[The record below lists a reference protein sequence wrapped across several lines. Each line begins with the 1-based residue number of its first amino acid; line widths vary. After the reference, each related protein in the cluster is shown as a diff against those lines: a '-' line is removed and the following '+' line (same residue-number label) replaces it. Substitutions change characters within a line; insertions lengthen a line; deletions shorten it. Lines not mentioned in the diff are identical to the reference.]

1 MRPLVLIL
9 LLGCTLPDPVP
20 TSPKER
26 ALAPGAHNS
35 QVERERKHRHEV
47 HSATG
52 QGGKAPS
59 PAETLTTALVH
70 QRVQDWL
77 KAHSSK
83 GILRIQD
90 HRTQEIVSLEMKEM
104 LAPAWRVA
112 GRGFFA
118 GKGRP
123 VQWRRTGVFTCVRF
137 QVVGEAGQVDLDIWL
152 GDESDN
158 QEVTEVLIHKEPGKS
173 GAAELYELAREDPTA
188 LP

>member
-9 LLGCTLPDPVP
+9 LLACTQPDPVP

-47 HSATG
+47 HDATG
-52 QGGKAPS
+52 QGGDAPS
-59 PAETLTTALVH
+59 PSETLTTALVH

-90 HRTQEIVSLEMKEM
+90 HRTQKVVSLELNEV
-104 LAPAWRVA
+104 LSPAWRVA
-112 GRGFFA
+112 GRGFYA
-118 GKGRP
+118 GKRRP
-123 VQWRRTGVFTCVRF
+123 VQWRRTGVFACVTF
-137 QVVGEAGQVDLDIWL
+137 QVVGGGGQMDLDIWL

-158 QEVTEVLIHKEPGKS
+158 QEVTEVLIHKEPGES
-173 GAAELYELAREDPTA
+173 GTLDLYALALEDPTA